1 VSRTLARQ
9 TTHIAGYTR
18 GHDYVAAIVSLD
30 LLEDGTVVVHTLDG
44 LVSVRVH
51 VDRASMAEQAAAMH
65 ANLELLDD
73 SLEAGDRS
81 RRVPANVPDLGDDP
95 DGDLEGYD
103 GA

>member
-1 VSRTLARQ
+1 VTRHLARQ
-9 TTHIAGYTR
+9 TTQIAGYTR
-18 GHDYVAAIVSLD
+18 THDYVAAVLTFD
-30 LLEDGTVVVHTLDG
+30 LLDDGTVHVHTLDG
-44 LVSVRVH
+44 LVPVRVH
-51 VDRASMAEQAAAMH
+51 VDRASMAEQAAAAH

-95 DGDLEGYD
+95 DGDIEGYD